1 VEQQVEHRVDAEH
14 RQSIALLAA
23 HAAQLVDGEGVEIPQ
38 GQRR

>member
-14 RQSIALLAA
+14 GQALTLFAT